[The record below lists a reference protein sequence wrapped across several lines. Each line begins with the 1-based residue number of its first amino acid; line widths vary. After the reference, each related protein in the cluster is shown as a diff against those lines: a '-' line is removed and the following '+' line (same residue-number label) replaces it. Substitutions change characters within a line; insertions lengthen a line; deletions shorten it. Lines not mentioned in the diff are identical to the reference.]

1 VPTFFILV
9 DGKYFLVSSQSF
21 FDDWLLIF
29 FFNVHSHIFFE
40 SFKVISVNSI
50 HIFSFFVLI
59 FRSFQ
64 SNWRGQ
70 RAKRRQAKLQS
81 QSEDSLG
88 DNSAKKL
95 LVV

>member
-1 VPTFFILV
+1 MFILIYFLNYLIFCFKV
-9 DGKYFLVSSQSF
+9 TFLVS
-21 FDDWLLIF
+21 
-29 FFNVHSHIFFE
+29 
-40 SFKVISVNSI
+40 
-50 HIFSFFVLI
+50 FVLI

-88 DNSAKKL
+88 DYSLKKL
-95 LVV
+95 LVVKVSTIKIPTFLKSIFPLELLI